1 MAKNEKEDPFDRPD
15 HWILEDVYPSAQDIF
30 TAYPPP
36 DLTETSVVVAL
47 DITFAP
53 QPKFNGDPLLI
64 KRERCLVTD
73 APYRHFSSCHLGEG

>member
-47 DITFAP
+47 DTNA
-53 QPKFNGDPLLI
+53 LL
-64 KRERCLVTD
+64 L
-73 APYRHFSSCHLGEG
+73 P